1 MNFESYK
8 RKLILKRP
16 MVEKKKNYFSMF
28 RVNFSS
34 AGKIMIHEIVILNKI
49 KISEIIRL
57 KSLKCTA
64 LIKPIFQNI
73 PVTEIWCEKR
83 LKVLRKNTKENRAFF
98 SREFRVSTA
107 LYIRRSVK

>member
-1 MNFESYK
+1 
-8 RKLILKRP
+8 

-34 AGKIMIHEIVILNKI
+34 VGRIIIHEIVILNKI
-49 KISEIIRL
+49 EISEIIRL
-57 KSLKCTA
+57 KSSKCTA
-64 LIKPIFQNI
+64 PIKPIFQNI

-98 SREFRVSTA
+98 QGNFGSQP
-107 LYIRRSVK
+107 LYISGDQLNKIYYF